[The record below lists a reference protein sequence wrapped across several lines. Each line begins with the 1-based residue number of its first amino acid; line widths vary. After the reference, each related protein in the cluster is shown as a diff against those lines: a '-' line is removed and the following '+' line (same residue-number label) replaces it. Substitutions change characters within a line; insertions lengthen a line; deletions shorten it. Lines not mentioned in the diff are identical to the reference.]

1 MANMSLKSAAWNIFL
16 KFVIL
21 GVFAIVVV
29 LIGFYPLSLLIQTL
43 ENFSQWIVIAYLIL
57 VVEEYLWG

>member
-29 LIGFYPLSLLIQTL
+29 LIGIYPLSLLIQTL

-57 VVEEYLWG
+57 VVEEYFWG